1 LKSNNSLKKKYK
13 YSEQNIGSI
22 KKSKKQCTSQYLMQ
36 TEYQSFQMEKSPPSK
51 RCFNSR
57 MSGCIL
63 NIKPSN
69 FVFCGLHCI
78 ARITE
83 KLLRLLGRVAFEYEK
98 FESYC
103 QKLEE
108 IQSQFKVVIEQT
120 KETEDDGMVS
130 NLNSLSTNKANKV
143 IARYLEL
150 IHSTGINEQLTQ
162 YNSEEK
168 VPIADKKRYQKWQ
181 HISKIWKEWQYL
193 SQILR
198 QHSPVDAQELQKVEQ
213 SLKSF
218 DFHLKF
224 GFSHA
229 DVTPYIHIMT
239 CGLCDLLKS
248 LPGNAIGPFSQQ
260 AFEAR
265 HKHDKWGYN
274 HKSTRRGFNYDEQ
287 KWTKVGISFFDL
299 KLKF

>member
-120 KETEDDGMVS
+120 KETLGSVQNTEDSS
-130 NLNSLSTNKANKV
+130 NVVTTV
-143 IARYLEL
+143 E
-150 IHSTGINEQLTQ
+150 T
-162 YNSEEK
+162 
-168 VPIADKKRYQKWQ
+168 D
-181 HISKIWKEWQYL
+181 
-193 SQILR
+193 IL
-198 QHSPVDAQELQKVEQ
+198 P
-213 SLKSF
+213 
-218 DFHLKF
+218 
-224 GFSHA
+224 
-229 DVTPYIHIMT
+229 M
-239 CGLCDLLKS
+239 
-248 LPGNAIGPFSQQ
+248 NQQ
-260 AFEAR
+260 A
-265 HKHDKWGYN
+265 KD
-274 HKSTRRGFNYDEQ
+274 Q
-287 KWTKVGISFFDL
+287 
-299 KLKF
+299 